1 LGALSDVHGPRRT
14 RRSPMSDDWNAPI
27 DQVQADCL
35 TLRAL
40 IRGWFA
46 EVIERARQWEPEPCP
61 PRVRRIDVRPR

>member
-1 LGALSDVHGPRRT
+1 
-14 RRSPMSDDWNAPI
+14 MSDDWNAPI